1 MRKFKIAVVVAGGL
15 LLSIGLLAQEKT
27 KVQDRQ
33 TVQESTQTQMGDASA
48 GHGMN
53 YIDDNANG
61 ICDRFEQ
68 RQSGQP
74 NMSRG
79 MGHGYGQN
87 FIDENGDGVC
97 DNRSGGNMHGN
108 RGSGNGNGQGHGS
121 MGQGRNH

>member
-33 TVQESTQTQMGDASA
+33 MVQESTQTQMGDASA

-61 ICDRFEQ
+61 IRDRFEQ
-68 RQSGQP
+68 RQNGQQ

-79 MGHGYGQN
+79 MGRGQN
-87 FIDENGDGVC
+87 FIDENGDGIC
-97 DNRSGGNMHGN
+97 DHRSVGNMGGNRQGN
-108 RGSGNGNGQGHGS
+108 RNGHAREGHD
-121 MGQGRNH
+121 RNR